1 MPAEFGIRVHYAF
14 SVGGVPIFPRQE
26 AVAMKLNKSEL
37 RYIIELQ
44 EQLRRRRASRA
55 VMLGLGLPVGVL
67 VTIGA
72 VGQYLPAEAAMYVWL
87 ALTVAV
93 VMVSGSA
100 SGPLARDR
108 QLSALL
114 ERVADDDPANREEK
128 ERLQRM
134 LAGRSRL
141 EDILNRSAR

>member
-1 MPAEFGIRVHYAF
+1 
-14 SVGGVPIFPRQE
+14 
-26 AVAMKLNKSEL
+26 MKLNQSEL
-37 RYIIELQ
+37 RYVIELQ

-114 ERVADDDPANREEK
+114 ERVADDDPTNREEK

-141 EDILNRSAR
+141 EDILNRSGS